1 MAGLLSV
8 LNVVDKQLR
17 GNVLEML
24 TSALLAAALFGVG
37 LVIGWRA
44 HAMLRDRRL
53 EMRAQAAKI
62 EHLQAA
68 LADSQKRS
76 ARQADWL
83 KSLEAELT
91 LAKGNE
97 GTTQAP
103 HFLRKA
109 LMQ

>member
-1 MAGLLSV
+1 
-8 LNVVDKQLR
+8 
-17 GNVLEML
+17 ML
-24 TSALLAAALFGVG
+24 TSALLASALFGVG
-37 LVIGWRA
+37 LFIGWRA

-53 EMRAQAAKI
+53 ELRAQAAKI

-68 LADSQKRS
+68 LDDSQKRT

-91 LAKGNE
+91 LAKGSGE
-97 GTTQAP
+97 TTQAP

-109 LMQ
+109 LAQ